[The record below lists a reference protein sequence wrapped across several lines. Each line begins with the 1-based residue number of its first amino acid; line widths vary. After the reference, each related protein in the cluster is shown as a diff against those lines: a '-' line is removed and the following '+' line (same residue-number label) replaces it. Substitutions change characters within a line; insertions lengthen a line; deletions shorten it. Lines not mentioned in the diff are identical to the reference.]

1 MDGFEVYKT
10 YLAIKL
16 HFTRDNYNFD
26 QYNGGTRATNDS
38 FNRRNDRFFFHR
50 IAKKYKTDIV
60 DFIVSGFVIDSNTWV
75 GDLSTSTAEQKYLQ
89 YVKRRD
95 GFSYYFKLDM
105 MHLLKKADGNFNKIF
120 KCYTKIIEP
129 VSLDEAYL
137 DVTSSHYCEGN
148 ANEMAHQIRNK
159 IFNDLKIT
167 ASAGIA
173 SNKFLAKLASEWR
186 KPNGQFSITDEM
198 TKEFIRKLPIRKIIG
213 VGEKTEKECSGLNSG
228 QIILLENLRFYKEET
243 NADESFAKKLSNLAE
258 IYVNDAYGTTHREHA
273 STATMAKFFVLKCPG
288 ILLENEITSLKK
300 LMDNPS
306 GPVTAIIGGAK
317 VSSKISVIAN
327 MLDVV
332 DNLIIGGGMAYT
344 FIKNNG
350 GAIGDSIFEKDKL
363 NDCSEIISLAEQ
375 KNVNVFL
382 PEDVVASNE
391 FSNEGLKKAV
401 NIYNIPKGWQGLDI
415 GPLTISKFEKI
426 VTESKTIL
434 WNGPMG
440 VFEMPAFEQGTL
452 AIAKSV
458 AKATSNGAFSLIGGG
473 DSVAAIKKFNLQNE
487 VSFISTGGGAM
498 LESLEGKILP
508 GIKALN

>member
-1 MDGFEVYKT
+1 MKS
-10 YLAIKL
+10 I
-16 HFTRDNYNFD
+16 NQINFSD
-26 QYNGGTRATNDS
+26 
-38 FNRRNDRFFFHR
+38 
-50 IAKKYKTDIV
+50 KKAFVRV
-60 DFIVSGFVIDSNTWV
+60 DFNVPFDDAGQISDNSRIVAALPTIKYV
-75 GDLSTSTAEQKYLQ
+75 LSRGGSCILASHLGRPNGKTKELS
-89 YVKRRD
+89 
-95 GFSYYFKLDM
+95 
-105 MHLLKKADGNFNKIF
+105 LLKLVP
-120 KCYTKIIEP
+120 E
-129 VSLDEAYL
+129 LE
-137 DVTSSHYCEGN
+137 
-148 ANEMAHQIRNK
+148 
-159 IFNDLKIT
+159 
-167 ASAGIA
+167 
-173 SNKFLAKLASEWR
+173 KLLLQKVLFSEDC
-186 KPNGQFSITDEM
+186 I
-198 TKEFIRKLPIRKIIG
+198 
-213 VGEKTEKECSGLNSG
+213 GEKTESLCSNLKPGEV
-228 QIILLENLRFYKEET
+228 ILLENLRFYKEET

-288 ILLENEITSLKK
+288 VLLENEITSLKK

-363 NDCSEIISLAEQ
+363 NDCSKIISLAEQ

-391 FSNEGLKKAV
+391 FSNEGLKKAI

-458 AKATSNGAFSLIGGG
+458 AKATSSGAFSLIGGG
-473 DSVAAIKKFNLQNE
+473 DSVAAIKKFNLQDE

>member
-1 MDGFEVYKT
+1 MKSINQIDFSE
-10 YLAIKL
+10 
-16 HFTRDNYNFD
+16 
-26 QYNGGTRATNDS
+26 
-38 FNRRNDRFFFHR
+38 
-50 IAKKYKTDIV
+50 KKAFVRV
-60 DFIVSGFVIDSNTWV
+60 DFNVPFDDAGRISDNSRIVAALPTIKYILSSGGSCILASHLGRPKGKTK
-75 GDLSTSTAEQKYLQ
+75 DLSLSKLVPELEKLLSTKVL
-89 YVKRRD
+89 
-95 GFSYYFKLDM
+95 FSD
-105 MHLLKKADGNFNKIF
+105 DCI
-120 KCYTKIIEP
+120 
-129 VSLDEAYL
+129 
-137 DVTSSHYCEGN
+137 
-148 ANEMAHQIRNK
+148 
-159 IFNDLKIT
+159 
-167 ASAGIA
+167 
-173 SNKFLAKLASEWR
+173 
-186 KPNGQFSITDEM
+186 
-198 TKEFIRKLPIRKIIG
+198 
-213 VGEKTEKECSGLNSG
+213 GEKTERQCSDLKPGEV
-228 QIILLENLRFYKEET
+228 ILLENLRFYKEET

-273 STATMAKFFVLKCPG
+273 STATMAKFFDLKSPG
-288 ILLENEITSLKK
+288 ILLENEIASLKK

-382 PEDVVASNE
+382 PDDVVASNE

-440 VFEMPAFEQGTL
+440 VFEMPSFEQGTL

-473 DSVAAIKKFNLQNE
+473 DSVAAIKKFNLQDE

>member
-1 MDGFEVYKT
+1 MKSINQIDFSE
-10 YLAIKL
+10 
-16 HFTRDNYNFD
+16 
-26 QYNGGTRATNDS
+26 
-38 FNRRNDRFFFHR
+38 
-50 IAKKYKTDIV
+50 KKAFVRV
-60 DFIVSGFVIDSNTWV
+60 DFNVPFDDAGRISDNSRIVAALPTIKYILSSGGSCILASHLGRPKGKTK
-75 GDLSTSTAEQKYLQ
+75 DLSLSKLVPELEKLLSTKVL
-89 YVKRRD
+89 
-95 GFSYYFKLDM
+95 FSD
-105 MHLLKKADGNFNKIF
+105 DCI
-120 KCYTKIIEP
+120 
-129 VSLDEAYL
+129 
-137 DVTSSHYCEGN
+137 
-148 ANEMAHQIRNK
+148 
-159 IFNDLKIT
+159 
-167 ASAGIA
+167 
-173 SNKFLAKLASEWR
+173 
-186 KPNGQFSITDEM
+186 
-198 TKEFIRKLPIRKIIG
+198 
-213 VGEKTEKECSGLNSG
+213 GEKTESQCSDLKPGEV
-228 QIILLENLRFYKEET
+228 ILLENLRFYKEET

-273 STATMAKFFVLKCPG
+273 STATMAKFFDLKSPG
-288 ILLENEITSLKK
+288 ILLENEIASLKK

-458 AKATSNGAFSLIGGG
+458 AKATSSGAFSLIGGG
-473 DSVAAIKKFNLQNE
+473 DSVAAIKKFNLQDE

-498 LESLEGKILP
+498 LESLEGKTLP
-508 GIKALN
+508 GIKVLN

>member
-1 MDGFEVYKT
+1 MKSINQIDFSE
-10 YLAIKL
+10 
-16 HFTRDNYNFD
+16 
-26 QYNGGTRATNDS
+26 
-38 FNRRNDRFFFHR
+38 
-50 IAKKYKTDIV
+50 KKAFVRV
-60 DFIVSGFVIDSNTWV
+60 DFNVPFDDAGRISDNSRIVAALPTIKYILSSGGSCILASHLGRPKGKTK
-75 GDLSTSTAEQKYLQ
+75 DLSLSKLVPELEKLLSTKVL
-89 YVKRRD
+89 
-95 GFSYYFKLDM
+95 FSD
-105 MHLLKKADGNFNKIF
+105 DCI
-120 KCYTKIIEP
+120 
-129 VSLDEAYL
+129 
-137 DVTSSHYCEGN
+137 
-148 ANEMAHQIRNK
+148 
-159 IFNDLKIT
+159 
-167 ASAGIA
+167 
-173 SNKFLAKLASEWR
+173 
-186 KPNGQFSITDEM
+186 
-198 TKEFIRKLPIRKIIG
+198 
-213 VGEKTEKECSGLNSG
+213 GEKTESQCSRLKPGEV
-228 QIILLENLRFYKEET
+228 ILLENLRFYKEET

-273 STATMAKFFVLKCPG
+273 STAAMAKFFDLKSPG

-300 LMDNPS
+300 LMDNPT

-440 VFEMPAFEQGTL
+440 VFEMPSFEQGTL

-458 AKATSNGAFSLIGGG
+458 AKATSSVAFSLIGGG
-473 DSVAAIKKFNLQNE
+473 DSVAAIKKFNLQDE

>member
-1 MDGFEVYKT
+1 MKSINQIDFSE
-10 YLAIKL
+10 
-16 HFTRDNYNFD
+16 
-26 QYNGGTRATNDS
+26 
-38 FNRRNDRFFFHR
+38 
-50 IAKKYKTDIV
+50 KKAFVRV
-60 DFIVSGFVIDSNTWV
+60 DFNVPFDDAGRISDNSRIVAALPTIKHILSSGGSCILASHLGRPKGKTK
-75 GDLSTSTAEQKYLQ
+75 DLSLSKLVPELEKLLSTKVL
-89 YVKRRD
+89 
-95 GFSYYFKLDM
+95 FSD
-105 MHLLKKADGNFNKIF
+105 DCI
-120 KCYTKIIEP
+120 
-129 VSLDEAYL
+129 
-137 DVTSSHYCEGN
+137 
-148 ANEMAHQIRNK
+148 
-159 IFNDLKIT
+159 
-167 ASAGIA
+167 
-173 SNKFLAKLASEWR
+173 
-186 KPNGQFSITDEM
+186 
-198 TKEFIRKLPIRKIIG
+198 
-213 VGEKTEKECSGLNSG
+213 GEKTESQCSDLKPGEV
-228 QIILLENLRFYKEET
+228 ILLENLRFYKEET

-273 STATMAKFFVLKCPG
+273 STATMAKFFDLKSPG
-288 ILLENEITSLKK
+288 ILLENEIASLKK

-363 NDCSEIISLAEQ
+363 NDCSKIMSLAEQ

-440 VFEMPAFEQGTL
+440 VFELPAFEHGTL

-458 AKATSNGAFSLIGGG
+458 AKATSSGAFSLIGGG
-473 DSVAAIKKFNLQNE
+473 DSVAAIKKFNLQDE

-508 GIKALN
+508 GIKVLN

>member
-1 MDGFEVYKT
+1 MKSINQIDFSE
-10 YLAIKL
+10 
-16 HFTRDNYNFD
+16 
-26 QYNGGTRATNDS
+26 
-38 FNRRNDRFFFHR
+38 
-50 IAKKYKTDIV
+50 KKAFVRV
-60 DFIVSGFVIDSNTWV
+60 DFNVPFDDAGRISDNSRIVAALPTIKYILSRGGSCILASHLGRPKGKTK
-75 GDLSTSTAEQKYLQ
+75 DLSLSKLIPEIEKLLSTKVL
-89 YVKRRD
+89 
-95 GFSYYFKLDM
+95 FSD
-105 MHLLKKADGNFNKIF
+105 DCI
-120 KCYTKIIEP
+120 
-129 VSLDEAYL
+129 
-137 DVTSSHYCEGN
+137 
-148 ANEMAHQIRNK
+148 
-159 IFNDLKIT
+159 
-167 ASAGIA
+167 
-173 SNKFLAKLASEWR
+173 
-186 KPNGQFSITDEM
+186 
-198 TKEFIRKLPIRKIIG
+198 
-213 VGEKTEKECSGLNSG
+213 GEKTESQCSDLKQGEV
-228 QIILLENLRFYKEET
+228 ILLENLRFYEEET

-273 STATMAKFFVLKCPG
+273 STATMAKFFDIKSPG
-288 ILLENEITSLKK
+288 ILLENEIRSLKK
-300 LMDNPS
+300 LMDNPT

-363 NDCSEIISLAEQ
+363 NDCSKIMSLAEQ

-391 FSNEGLKKAV
+391 FSNEGLKKAI

-458 AKATSNGAFSLIGGG
+458 AKATSSGAFSLIGGG
-473 DSVAAIKKFNLQNE
+473 DSVAAIKKFNLQDE

-508 GIKALN
+508 GIKALK

>member
-1 MDGFEVYKT
+1 MKSINQIDFSE
-10 YLAIKL
+10 
-16 HFTRDNYNFD
+16 
-26 QYNGGTRATNDS
+26 
-38 FNRRNDRFFFHR
+38 
-50 IAKKYKTDIV
+50 KKAFVRV
-60 DFIVSGFVIDSNTWV
+60 DFNVPFDDAGRISDNSRIVAALPTIKYILSSGGSCILASHLGRPKGKTK
-75 GDLSTSTAEQKYLQ
+75 DLSLSKLVPELEKLLSTKVL
-89 YVKRRD
+89 
-95 GFSYYFKLDM
+95 FSD
-105 MHLLKKADGNFNKIF
+105 DCI
-120 KCYTKIIEP
+120 
-129 VSLDEAYL
+129 
-137 DVTSSHYCEGN
+137 
-148 ANEMAHQIRNK
+148 
-159 IFNDLKIT
+159 
-167 ASAGIA
+167 
-173 SNKFLAKLASEWR
+173 
-186 KPNGQFSITDEM
+186 
-198 TKEFIRKLPIRKIIG
+198 
-213 VGEKTEKECSGLNSG
+213 GEKTESQCSDLKPGEV
-228 QIILLENLRFYKEET
+228 ILLENLRFYEEET

-273 STATMAKFFVLKCPG
+273 STSTMAKFFDLKSPG
-288 ILLENEITSLKK
+288 ILLENEIASLKK
-300 LMDNPS
+300 LMNNPS

-350 GAIGDSIFEKDKL
+350 GDIGDSIFEKDKL

-382 PEDVVASNE
+382 PDDVVASNE

-458 AKATSNGAFSLIGGG
+458 AKATSSGAFSLIGGG
-473 DSVAAIKKFNLQNE
+473 DSVAAIKKFNLQDE

>member
-1 MDGFEVYKT
+1 MKSINQIDFSE
-10 YLAIKL
+10 
-16 HFTRDNYNFD
+16 
-26 QYNGGTRATNDS
+26 
-38 FNRRNDRFFFHR
+38 
-50 IAKKYKTDIV
+50 KKAFVRV
-60 DFIVSGFVIDSNTWV
+60 DFNVPFDDAGRISDNSRIVAALPTIKYILSSGGSCILASHLGRPKGKTK
-75 GDLSTSTAEQKYLQ
+75 DLSLSKLVPELEKLLSTKVL
-89 YVKRRD
+89 
-95 GFSYYFKLDM
+95 FSD
-105 MHLLKKADGNFNKIF
+105 DCI
-120 KCYTKIIEP
+120 
-129 VSLDEAYL
+129 
-137 DVTSSHYCEGN
+137 
-148 ANEMAHQIRNK
+148 
-159 IFNDLKIT
+159 
-167 ASAGIA
+167 
-173 SNKFLAKLASEWR
+173 
-186 KPNGQFSITDEM
+186 
-198 TKEFIRKLPIRKIIG
+198 
-213 VGEKTEKECSGLNSG
+213 GEKTESQCSRLKPGEV
-228 QIILLENLRFYKEET
+228 ILLENLRFYKEET

-273 STATMAKFFVLKCPG
+273 STSTMAKFFDLKSPG
-288 ILLENEITSLKK
+288 ILLENEIASLKK
-300 LMDNPS
+300 LMNNPS

-363 NDCSEIISLAEQ
+363 NDCSEIMSLAEQ
-375 KNVNVFL
+375 KNVDVFL
-382 PEDVVASNE
+382 PEDVFASNE

-440 VFEMPAFEQGTL
+440 VFEMPSFEQGTL

-473 DSVAAIKKFNLQNE
+473 DSVAAIKKFNLQDD

-508 GIKALN
+508 GIKVLN

>member
-1 MDGFEVYKT
+1 MKSINQIDFSE
-10 YLAIKL
+10 
-16 HFTRDNYNFD
+16 
-26 QYNGGTRATNDS
+26 
-38 FNRRNDRFFFHR
+38 
-50 IAKKYKTDIV
+50 KKAFVRV
-60 DFIVSGFVIDSNTWV
+60 DFNVPFDDAGRISDNSRIVAALPTIKYILSSGGSCILASHLGRPKGKTK
-75 GDLSTSTAEQKYLQ
+75 DLSLSKLVPELEKLLSTKVL
-89 YVKRRD
+89 
-95 GFSYYFKLDM
+95 FSD
-105 MHLLKKADGNFNKIF
+105 DCI
-120 KCYTKIIEP
+120 
-129 VSLDEAYL
+129 
-137 DVTSSHYCEGN
+137 
-148 ANEMAHQIRNK
+148 
-159 IFNDLKIT
+159 
-167 ASAGIA
+167 
-173 SNKFLAKLASEWR
+173 
-186 KPNGQFSITDEM
+186 
-198 TKEFIRKLPIRKIIG
+198 
-213 VGEKTEKECSGLNSG
+213 GEKTESQCSRLKPGEV
-228 QIILLENLRFYKEET
+228 ILLENLRFYKEET

-273 STATMAKFFVLKCPG
+273 STSTMAKFFDLKSPG
-288 ILLENEITSLKK
+288 ILLENEIASLKK

-440 VFEMPAFEQGTL
+440 VFEMPSFEKGTL

-473 DSVAAIKKFNLQNE
+473 DSVAAIKKFNLQDE

-508 GIKALN
+508 GIKVLN

>member
-1 MDGFEVYKT
+1 MKSINQIDFSE
-10 YLAIKL
+10 
-16 HFTRDNYNFD
+16 
-26 QYNGGTRATNDS
+26 
-38 FNRRNDRFFFHR
+38 
-50 IAKKYKTDIV
+50 KKAFVRV
-60 DFIVSGFVIDSNTWV
+60 DFNVPFDDAGRISDNSRIVAALPTIKHILSSGGSCILASHLGRPKGKTK
-75 GDLSTSTAEQKYLQ
+75 DLSLSKLVPELEKLLSTKVL
-89 YVKRRD
+89 
-95 GFSYYFKLDM
+95 FSD
-105 MHLLKKADGNFNKIF
+105 DCI
-120 KCYTKIIEP
+120 
-129 VSLDEAYL
+129 
-137 DVTSSHYCEGN
+137 
-148 ANEMAHQIRNK
+148 
-159 IFNDLKIT
+159 
-167 ASAGIA
+167 
-173 SNKFLAKLASEWR
+173 
-186 KPNGQFSITDEM
+186 
-198 TKEFIRKLPIRKIIG
+198 
-213 VGEKTEKECSGLNSG
+213 GEKTESQCSRLKPGEV
-228 QIILLENLRFYKEET
+228 ILLENLRFYKEET

-273 STATMAKFFVLKCPG
+273 STSTMAKFFDLKSPG

-300 LMDNPS
+300 LMDNPT

-382 PEDVVASNE
+382 PEDVVVSNE

-440 VFEMPAFEQGTL
+440 VFEMPSFEQGTL

-473 DSVAAIKKFNLQNE
+473 DSVAAIKKFNLQDE

-508 GIKALN
+508 GIKVLN

>member
-1 MDGFEVYKT
+1 MKSINQIDFSE
-10 YLAIKL
+10 
-16 HFTRDNYNFD
+16 
-26 QYNGGTRATNDS
+26 
-38 FNRRNDRFFFHR
+38 
-50 IAKKYKTDIV
+50 KKAFVRV
-60 DFIVSGFVIDSNTWV
+60 DFNVPFDDAGRISDNSRIVAALPTIKYILSSGGSCILASHLGRPKGKTK
-75 GDLSTSTAEQKYLQ
+75 DLSLSKLVPELEKLLNTKVL
-89 YVKRRD
+89 
-95 GFSYYFKLDM
+95 FSD
-105 MHLLKKADGNFNKIF
+105 DCI
-120 KCYTKIIEP
+120 
-129 VSLDEAYL
+129 
-137 DVTSSHYCEGN
+137 
-148 ANEMAHQIRNK
+148 
-159 IFNDLKIT
+159 
-167 ASAGIA
+167 
-173 SNKFLAKLASEWR
+173 
-186 KPNGQFSITDEM
+186 
-198 TKEFIRKLPIRKIIG
+198 
-213 VGEKTEKECSGLNSG
+213 GEKTESQCSRLKPGEV
-228 QIILLENLRFYKEET
+228 ILLENLRFYKEET

-273 STATMAKFFVLKCPG
+273 STATMAKFFDLKSPG
-288 ILLENEITSLKK
+288 ILLENEIASLKK

-440 VFEMPAFEQGTL
+440 VFEMPSFEQGTL

-473 DSVAAIKKFNLQNE
+473 DSVAAIKKFNLQDE

-508 GIKALN
+508 GIKLLN

>member
-1 MDGFEVYKT
+1 MKSINEISFNGKKVFIRVDFNVPFNDYGEITDSSRIAASLPTIEYV
-10 YLAIKL
+10 LS
-16 HFTRDNYNFD
+16 
-26 QYNGGTRATNDS
+26 NGGACILASHLGRPVGKDS
-38 FNRRNDRFFFHR
+38 E
-50 IAKKYKTDIV
+50 
-60 DFIVSGFVIDSNTWV
+60 
-75 GDLSTSTAEQKYLQ
+75 LS
-89 YVKRRD
+89 
-95 GFSYYFKLDM
+95 
-105 MHLLKKADGNFNKIF
+105 LKKIIPELKKLLGKDVIF
-120 KCYTKIIEP
+120 LE
-129 VSLDEAYL
+129 
-137 DVTSSHYCEGN
+137 N
-148 ANEMAHQIRNK
+148 
-159 IFNDLKIT
+159 
-167 ASAGIA
+167 
-173 SNKFLAKLASEWR
+173 
-186 KPNGQFSITDEM
+186 SIGAQ
-198 TKEFIRKLPIRKIIG
+198 TKEACSNLQN
-213 VGEKTEKECSGLNSG
+213 GEVV
-228 QIILLENLRFYKEET
+228 LLENLRFYEEET
-243 NADESFAKKLSNLAE
+243 KADIDFAKELSSLAD
-258 IYVNDAYGTTHREHA
+258 IYINDAYGTTHREHA
-273 STATMAKFFVLKCPG
+273 STATIAQFFSEKAPG
-288 ILLENEITSLKK
+288 MLLEKEIESLKK
-300 LMDNPS
+300 LMEKPKK
-306 GPVTAIIGGAK
+306 PVTAIIGGAK

-473 DSVAAIKKFNLQNE
+473 DSVAAIKKFNLQDE

-508 GIKALN
+508 GIKVLN

>member
-1 MDGFEVYKT
+1 MKSINQIDFSE
-10 YLAIKL
+10 
-16 HFTRDNYNFD
+16 
-26 QYNGGTRATNDS
+26 
-38 FNRRNDRFFFHR
+38 
-50 IAKKYKTDIV
+50 KKAFVRV
-60 DFIVSGFVIDSNTWV
+60 DFNVPFDDAGRISDNSRIVAALPTIKHILSSGGSCILASHLGRPKGKTK
-75 GDLSTSTAEQKYLQ
+75 DLSLSKLVPELEKLLSTKVL
-89 YVKRRD
+89 
-95 GFSYYFKLDM
+95 FSD
-105 MHLLKKADGNFNKIF
+105 DCI
-120 KCYTKIIEP
+120 
-129 VSLDEAYL
+129 
-137 DVTSSHYCEGN
+137 
-148 ANEMAHQIRNK
+148 
-159 IFNDLKIT
+159 
-167 ASAGIA
+167 
-173 SNKFLAKLASEWR
+173 
-186 KPNGQFSITDEM
+186 
-198 TKEFIRKLPIRKIIG
+198 
-213 VGEKTEKECSGLNSG
+213 GEKTEIQCSRLKPGEV
-228 QIILLENLRFYKEET
+228 ILLENLRFYQEET

-273 STATMAKFFVLKCPG
+273 STATMAKFFDLKSPG
-288 ILLENEITSLKK
+288 FLLENEIASLKK

-363 NDCSEIISLAEQ
+363 NDCSDIISLAEQ

-440 VFEMPAFEQGTL
+440 VFEMPSFEQGTL

-458 AKATSNGAFSLIGGG
+458 AKATSGGAFSLIGGG
-473 DSVAAIKKFNLQNE
+473 DSVAAIKKFNLQDE

-508 GIKALN
+508 GIKVFN

>member
-1 MDGFEVYKT
+1 MKSINQIDFS
-10 YLAIKL
+10 
-16 HFTRDNYNFD
+16 
-26 QYNGGTRATNDS
+26 Q
-38 FNRRNDRFFFHR
+38 
-50 IAKKYKTDIV
+50 KKAFVRV
-60 DFIVSGFVIDSNTWV
+60 DFNVPFDDSGQISDNSRIVAALPTIKYILSSGGSCILASHLGRPKGKTK
-75 GDLSTSTAEQKYLQ
+75 DLSLSKLVPELEKLLSTKVL
-89 YVKRRD
+89 
-95 GFSYYFKLDM
+95 FSD
-105 MHLLKKADGNFNKIF
+105 DCI
-120 KCYTKIIEP
+120 
-129 VSLDEAYL
+129 
-137 DVTSSHYCEGN
+137 
-148 ANEMAHQIRNK
+148 
-159 IFNDLKIT
+159 
-167 ASAGIA
+167 
-173 SNKFLAKLASEWR
+173 
-186 KPNGQFSITDEM
+186 
-198 TKEFIRKLPIRKIIG
+198 
-213 VGEKTEKECSGLNSG
+213 GEKTESQCSDLKPGEV
-228 QIILLENLRFYKEET
+228 ILLENLRFYKEET

-273 STATMAKFFVLKCPG
+273 STATMAKFFDLKSPG
-288 ILLENEITSLKK
+288 ILLENEIASLKK

-363 NDCSEIISLAEQ
+363 NDCSKIMSLAEQ

-382 PEDVVASNE
+382 PEDVVASND

-440 VFEMPAFEQGTL
+440 VFELPAFEHGTL

-458 AKATSNGAFSLIGGG
+458 AKATSSGAFSLIGGG
-473 DSVAAIKKFNLQNE
+473 DSVAAIKKFDLQDE

>member
-1 MDGFEVYKT
+1 MKSINQIDFLE
-10 YLAIKL
+10 
-16 HFTRDNYNFD
+16 
-26 QYNGGTRATNDS
+26 
-38 FNRRNDRFFFHR
+38 
-50 IAKKYKTDIV
+50 KKAFVRV
-60 DFIVSGFVIDSNTWV
+60 DFNVPFDDAGRISDNSRIVAALPTIKHILSSGGSCILASHLGRPKGKTK
-75 GDLSTSTAEQKYLQ
+75 DLSLSKLVPELEKLLSTKVL
-89 YVKRRD
+89 
-95 GFSYYFKLDM
+95 FSD
-105 MHLLKKADGNFNKIF
+105 DCI
-120 KCYTKIIEP
+120 
-129 VSLDEAYL
+129 
-137 DVTSSHYCEGN
+137 
-148 ANEMAHQIRNK
+148 
-159 IFNDLKIT
+159 
-167 ASAGIA
+167 
-173 SNKFLAKLASEWR
+173 
-186 KPNGQFSITDEM
+186 
-198 TKEFIRKLPIRKIIG
+198 
-213 VGEKTEKECSGLNSG
+213 GEKTESQCSRLKPGEV
-228 QIILLENLRFYKEET
+228 ILLENLRFYEEET

-273 STATMAKFFVLKCPG
+273 STATMAKFFDLKSPG
-288 ILLENEITSLKK
+288 ILLENEIASLKK
-300 LMDNPS
+300 LMNNPS

-391 FSNEGLKKAV
+391 FSNEGFKKAI

-458 AKATSNGAFSLIGGG
+458 AKATSSGAFSLIGGG
-473 DSVAAIKKFNLQNE
+473 DSVAAIKKFNLQDE

-508 GIKALN
+508 GIKVLN

>member
-1 MDGFEVYKT
+1 MKSINQIDFSE
-10 YLAIKL
+10 
-16 HFTRDNYNFD
+16 
-26 QYNGGTRATNDS
+26 
-38 FNRRNDRFFFHR
+38 
-50 IAKKYKTDIV
+50 KKVFVRV
-60 DFIVSGFVIDSNTWV
+60 DFNVPFDDAGRISDNSRIVAALPTIKHILSSGGSCILASHLGRPKGKTK
-75 GDLSTSTAEQKYLQ
+75 DLSLSKLVPELEKLLSTKVL
-89 YVKRRD
+89 
-95 GFSYYFKLDM
+95 FSD
-105 MHLLKKADGNFNKIF
+105 DCI
-120 KCYTKIIEP
+120 
-129 VSLDEAYL
+129 
-137 DVTSSHYCEGN
+137 
-148 ANEMAHQIRNK
+148 
-159 IFNDLKIT
+159 
-167 ASAGIA
+167 
-173 SNKFLAKLASEWR
+173 
-186 KPNGQFSITDEM
+186 
-198 TKEFIRKLPIRKIIG
+198 
-213 VGEKTEKECSGLNSG
+213 GEKTESQCSRLKPGEV
-228 QIILLENLRFYKEET
+228 ILLENLRFYKEET

-273 STATMAKFFVLKCPG
+273 STSTMAKFFDLKSPG
-288 ILLENEITSLKK
+288 ILLENEIASLKK

-363 NDCSEIISLAEQ
+363 NDCSKIISLAEQ

-391 FSNEGLKKAV
+391 FSNEGLKKAI

-415 GPLTISKFEKI
+415 GPLTISKFKKI

-440 VFEMPAFEQGTL
+440 VFEMPSFEQGTL

-473 DSVAAIKKFNLQNE
+473 DSVAAIKKFNLQDE

-508 GIKALN
+508 GIKVLN